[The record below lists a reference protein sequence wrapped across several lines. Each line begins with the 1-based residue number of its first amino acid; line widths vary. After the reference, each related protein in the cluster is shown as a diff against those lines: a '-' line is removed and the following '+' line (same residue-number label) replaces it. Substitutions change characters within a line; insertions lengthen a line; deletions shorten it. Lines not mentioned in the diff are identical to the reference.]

1 MSENRISNSFLQKRN
16 RGIGG
21 EDPFIIGDG
30 EDNTPNYIKDQSYL
44 KGDSRAVIVQE
55 GIEKFGEAVVDDPI
69 AVGKAI
75 ATGIKEDFL
84 TFKKDPKKYVYDA
97 TANVVQSIKN
107 VGTKSLSDYLPEGT
121 TEERA
126 TAEQMTAARQAQLND
141 YLSASVVIPAAS
153 VVKQSSKII
162 RKALPETGLLNEPTF
177 VNTTANLKSLLQGD
191 REFLMESKNPNL
203 QGVGADVVKTAA
215 IGDNQGPE
223 LDPRIDSD
231 DPGIN
236 PTKPK
241 SEVAPLVRPL
251 DADVS
256 PITDRGDFYS
266 PILANLDN
274 LPIGKDGMLGSNII
288 KFLTKKASNI
298 NKTELNWSQL
308 LFSGKRITDSENP
321 TQLMEGE
328 IPTLGIDPDRKYTK
342 SEIKFLAKQNLPQIT
357 IQKLNPSG
365 PNEGAPYQNTQ
376 RVPIFIT
383 KETKENLTPLPDNLA
398 NDPTNRNLPME
409 QRRRIALNQ
418 IAARDAQTTDTDY
431 LTSIGLNEDII
442 EAGIR
447 DLPDSIPI
455 ATRRSIVILRWAGD
469 RENKKER
476 KIASDFDYEETI
488 LRNNNTMGNTYRKSR
503 AHYPDIEGSENII
516 AHSRGGYYLLDGDVP
531 DEGGSFP
538 AKSIFVLEELQTDAV
553 QSGRNRPSTVA
564 SEATTK
570 QTKDFLKE
578 KELFDQTEGPGL
590 GSVEN
595 EDILARKLSALIQ
608 KNFDE
613 GEAYLSTSDR
623 FNRFADIESETDPFA
638 LAKQEEALD
647 KISFDVNESK
657 RILDQHYYQT
667 GRLVDARNKVVQ
679 YLSNKYEK
687 FGITIN
693 SLVRGTDTF
702 RSDSDGDV
710 FINKVLTNFIGD
722 LVYTKSVAKKENL
735 SGGISNTISNK
746 GGPEAPE
753 LNLSPVKLSETVRLS
768 ILATIKNSLSEDNT
782 TIVIPPLKDIMK
794 AHSLKQKPAE
804 ATYVGAVTKV
814 LKDLQSET
822 KGKINFRI
830 GKIDRLEFESEGN
843 YTIIDFEDFK
853 IAEGTQLR
861 LAEGGVVQPME
872 QQMQNILQEGGIG
885 DDGML
890 RDPVSGNEIP
900 PGSLANEVRDDIPA
914 QLSEGEYVVPADVVR
929 FFGVKLFEDLR
940 LEAKKGLQGMEDN
953 GRIGGEKIPNPSSNE
968 ITDADVDQI
977 EQMLSEE
984 GVESGGLNQGGLLE
998 KLVKTAQSNS
1008 MVNERMRAS
1017 GIPMQMNAGG
1027 AIGQQIPSNSQY
1039 NDPKKIDAVISK
1051 IASAAQQNP
1060 KLLRMLTERGI
1071 NIPTNL
1077 ASQNSEQLRKSNLPS
1092 QTTEPITNAA
1102 SGGFIPTENYTEVQ
1116 DMISNKAKKSSNV
1129 DNQMTQN
1136 FYHGGSVH
1144 DSYSV
1149 ADVLAA
1155 PSLPGSYLTP
1165 GAGTLG
1171 SSGSDYQSAPIGP
1184 QEPEGGC
1191 AEGFMWNGIACVPIP
1206 VTVQSNNNDDDNNR
1220 PPPEPPKPWYEE
1232 EAIGD
1237 LSDDTWIENKLNP
1250 EEQPQGFVAGILS
1263 NMPIAK
1269 FGRHVQKYTNI
1280 AEVRAA
1286 SRLALAAG
1294 KIDDKRLAEI
1304 EANLQGYIKSEGL
1317 NETWSSISQGNF
1329 QEKSVMRSFD
1339 LDGDPSNLTEAE
1351 YNAYITASGG
1361 VVEPVVETVT
1371 PKSTD
1376 VTDKETIAANLQKA
1390 NIAQNTETA
1399 AERRDRKRENRESAA
1414 QVSTGTT
1421 ASKKAAQ
1428 SKVKAGTSKKV
1439 IRDLSGATVKAGSGV
1454 GTNEDGSD
1462 FSGPM
1467 NKGGLMKKKKK

>member
-203 QGVGADVVKTAA
+203 QGVGADVVKTSA

-223 LDPRIDSD
+223 LDPKIDSD

-241 SEVAPLVRPL
+241 SKVAPLVRPL

-274 LPIGKDGMLGSNII
+274 LPIGKDGMLGSDII

-308 LFSGKRITDSENP
+308 LFP
-321 TQLMEGE
+321 GE
-328 IPTLGIDPDRKYTK
+328 RVLRASSADKIFGIDPNRKYGKT
-342 SEIKFLAKQNLPQIT
+342 EIKLLAQQNLPQIIIEVRNGNDEFLPT
-357 IQKLNPSG
+357 RYGGDNRRD
-365 PNEGAPYQNTQ
+365 TQ
-376 RVPIFIT
+376 RVPVIIGEDLPT
-383 KETKENLTPLPDNLA
+383 NLTFDRSDYQGWSDAVIKNNPSFEQDVTDDILDNFEDFSDYDFNRFA
-398 NDPTNRNLPME
+398 N
-409 QRRRIALNQ
+409 
-418 IAARDAQTTDTDY
+418 
-431 LTSIGLNEDII
+431 
-442 EAGIR
+442 GIR
-447 DLPDSIPI
+447 NTPKELYGNGEDYVEIFLKNKNTLGHQYRASRSHFPDHKDPETIVAHARGSFYKLGIPFS
-455 ATRRSIVILRWAGD
+455 TL
-469 RENKKER
+469 KR
-476 KIASDFDYEETI
+476 KI
-488 LRNNNTMGNTYRKSR
+488 
-503 AHYPDIEGSENII
+503 
-516 AHSRGGYYLLDGDVP
+516 
-531 DEGGSFP
+531 
-538 AKSIFVLEELQTDAV
+538 FVVEELQTDAI
-553 QSGRNRPSTVA
+553 QRSSGGGRVATEKTTAEIKKFTEDKKAIPKFGSTEYTENLAADLQELVTKN
-564 SEATTK
+564 SENDSINPAPRFDRLAGIDTNSDLFEEQILK
-570 QTKDFLKE
+570 QKEALLKLSENVSRAKEIFEAGSWIAEDVVDFFMAEYNKFGMKESSLLRGTKDLY
-578 KELFDQTEGPGL
+578 G
-590 GSVEN
+590 
-595 EDILARKLSALIQ
+595 AREI
-608 KNFDE
+608 
-613 GEAYLSTSDR
+613 
-623 FNRFADIESETDPFA
+623 
-638 LAKQEEALD
+638 D
-647 KISFDVNESK
+647 KI
-657 RILDQHYYQT
+657 
-667 GRLVDARNKVVQ
+667 
-679 YLSNKYEK
+679 LSNA
-687 FGITIN
+687 
-693 SLVRGTDTF
+693 
-702 RSDSDGDV
+702 
-710 FINKVLTNFIGD
+710 IGD
-722 LVYTKSVAKKENL
+722 IIYTKSQVRQYGLQNNITKAL
-735 SGGISNTISNK
+735 SDATIK
-746 GGPEAPE
+746 TPA
-753 LNLSPVKLSETVRLS
+753 LDLSPLKLSETVRSSL
-768 ILATIKNSLSEDNT
+768 LAAMKNAKNNESNT
-782 TIVIPPLKDIMK
+782 LVIPPVKDIVK
-794 AHSLKQKPAE
+794 AHDGSKKAFDI
-804 ATYVGAVTKV
+804 TYNTAV
-814 LKDLQSET
+814 LKTLKSLNSET
-822 KGKINFRI
+822 NGQITFKTSKLEGLNFKS
-830 GKIDRLEFESEGN
+830 GEN
-843 YTIIDFEDFK
+843 YIIVDFSKFNIPKDS
-853 IAEGTQLR
+853 QLR

-940 LEAKKGLQGMEDN
+940 LEAKKGLQDMEDN

-1454 GTNEDGSD
+1454 GTNTDGSD
-1462 FSGPM
+1462 YSGPM
-1467 NKGGLMKKKKK
+1467 NRGGLMKKKKK

>member
-16 RGIGG
+16 RGIGD

-30 EDNTPNYIKDQSYL
+30 EDNRPSYVKNFKPIKG
-44 KGDSRAVIVQE
+44 KSRTTIVQE
-55 GIEKFGEAVVDDPI
+55 GIEQFGEAVVDDPVG
-69 AVGKAI
+69 VGKAI

-121 TEERA
+121 TEKRA

-191 REFLMESKNPNL
+191 REFLIESKNPNL

-215 IGDNQGPE
+215 IG
-223 LDPRIDSD
+223 DSD

-308 LFSGKRITDSENP
+308 LFP
-321 TQLMEGE
+321 GE
-328 IPTLGIDPDRKYTK
+328 RLLRASSADKIFGIDPNRKYGKT
-342 SEIKFLAKQNLPQIT
+342 EIKLLAKQNLPQIIIEVRNGNDEILPT
-357 IQKLNPSG
+357 RYGGNDRRD
-365 PNEGAPYQNTQ
+365 TQ
-376 RVPIFIT
+376 RVPVI
-383 KETKENLTPLPDNLA
+383 LTGQNVNATDTTLS
-398 NDPTNRNLPME
+398 MQE
-409 QRRRIALNQ
+409 RRRIAFEQVLAGYRDVDVELPDAETIDQLITDRLNQ
-418 IAARDAQTTDTDY
+418 PDELW
-431 LTSIGLNEDII
+431 LTP
-442 EAGIR
+442 
-447 DLPDSIPI
+447 PDSITPEFANGKDYVEI
-455 ATRRSIVILRWAGD
+455 FLK
-469 RENKKER
+469 NK
-476 KIASDFDYEETI
+476 
-488 LRNNNTMGNTYRKSR
+488 NTLGHQYRASR
-503 AHYPDIEGSENII
+503 AHFPDHKDPETII
-516 AHSRGGYYLLDGDVP
+516 AHAR
-531 DEGGSFP
+531 GSFYKLRIP
-538 AKSIFVLEELQTDAV
+538 FSTLKRKIFVVEELQTDAI
-553 QSGRNRPSTVA
+553 QRSSGGGRVA
-564 SEATTK
+564 TEKTTDEIKKFTENKKAIPEIGSREYTENLAADLQELLTKNSENNFINPAPRFDRLAGIDTNSDLFEEQILK
-570 QTKDFLKE
+570 QKEALFKLSENVGRAKKIFEAGSWIAEDVVDFFMAEYNKFGMKESSLLRGTKDLY
-578 KELFDQTEGPGL
+578 G
-590 GSVEN
+590 
-595 EDILARKLSALIQ
+595 AREI
-608 KNFDE
+608 
-613 GEAYLSTSDR
+613 
-623 FNRFADIESETDPFA
+623 
-638 LAKQEEALD
+638 D
-647 KISFDVNESK
+647 KI
-657 RILDQHYYQT
+657 
-667 GRLVDARNKVVQ
+667 
-679 YLSNKYEK
+679 LSNA
-687 FGITIN
+687 
-693 SLVRGTDTF
+693 
-702 RSDSDGDV
+702 
-710 FINKVLTNFIGD
+710 IGD
-722 LVYTKSVAKKENL
+722 IIYTKSQVRQYGLQNNITKAL
-735 SGGISNTISNK
+735 SDATIK
-746 GGPEAPE
+746 TPA
-753 LNLSPVKLSETVRLS
+753 LDLSPLKLSETVRSSL
-768 ILATIKNSLSEDNT
+768 LAAMKNAKNNESNT
-782 TIVIPPLKDIMK
+782 LVIPPVKDIVK
-794 AHSLKQKPAE
+794 AHDGSKKAFDI
-804 ATYVGAVTKV
+804 TYDTAV
-814 LKDLQSET
+814 LKTLKSLNSET
-822 KGKINFRI
+822 NGQITFKTSKLKGLNFKSGENYI
-830 GKIDRLEFESEGN
+830 IVDFSKFEIPKDS
-843 YTIIDFEDFK
+843 
-853 IAEGTQLR
+853 QLR

-1171 SSGSDYQSAPIGP
+1171 SSGSNYQSAPIGP

-1399 AERRDRKRENRESAA
+1399 AERRDRKRENRENAA
-1414 QVSTGTT
+1414 QVSAGTT

-1454 GTNEDGSD
+1454 GTNKDGSD